1 MGRSTQMMN
10 AMKFMFFLALVV
22 FVSATPVN
30 EDDIVPETKLVDA
43 GSASGSGSGSGSST
57 KTAGSSSKTAGSSSK
72 TAGSSSTTKSG
83 KKCKAGTKVAWWT
96 SKYQSSAPT
105 GNNLAIKNKAI
116 NDCQTHC
123 TTNLGGA
130 KRCNGK
136 IDEHN
141 LSKSPYPKSVMCDCN
156 SAFKTAVVS
165 LLGIAVVLLANI
177 RTSLRI

>member
-1 MGRSTQMMN
+1 MGTLDTEMMN
-10 AMKFMFFLALVV
+10 ALKFMFFLALVV

-43 GSASGSGSGSGSST
+43 GSGSGSGSGTSSST
-57 KTAGSSSKTAGSSSK
+57 KTAGS
-72 TAGSSSTTKSG
+72 SG
-83 KKCKAGTKVAWWT
+83 KKCKAGTKVEWWT

-105 GNNLAIKNKAI
+105 GNNLAIKNRAI
-116 NDCQTHC
+116 NKCQTHC

-136 IDEHN
+136 IDEHT
-141 LSKSPYPKSVMCDCN
+141 LSKSPYPKSVMCDCS
-156 SAFKTAVVS
+156 SAFKTAVMS

-177 RTSLRI
+177 RTSL

>member
-1 MGRSTQMMN
+1 MGTLDTEMMN
-10 AMKFMFFLALVV
+10 ALKFMFFLALVV

-43 GSASGSGSGSGSST
+43 GSGSGSGSGTSSST
-57 KTAGSSSKTAGSSSK
+57 KTAGSSSKTS
-72 TAGSSSTTKSG
+72 GSSSTTKSG
-83 KKCKAGTKVAWWT
+83 KKCKSATKVDWWT

-105 GNNLAIKNKAI
+105 GNNLAIKNRAI
-116 NDCQTHC
+116 NTCETHC

-136 IDEHN
+136 INEHD
-141 LSKSPYPKSVMCDCN
+141 LSAPKKVMCDCS
-156 SAFKTAVVS
+156 SAFKTAVMS

-177 RTSLRI
+177 MT

>member
-1 MGRSTQMMN
+1 MGTLDAEMMN
-10 AMKFMFFLALVV
+10 ALKFMFFLALVV

-57 KTAGSSSKTAGSSSK
+57 KTAGSSSKT
-72 TAGSSSTTKSG
+72 KSG

-105 GNNLAIKNKAI
+105 GNNLAIKNRAI
-116 NDCQTHC
+116 NKCQTHC

-141 LSKSPYPKSVMCDCN
+141 LSKSPYPKSVMCDCS
-156 SAFKTAVVS
+156 SAFKTAVMS

-177 RTSLRI
+177 RTSL

>member
-1 MGRSTQMMN
+1 MMN
-10 AMKFMFFLALVV
+10 ALKFMFFLALVV

-30 EDDIVPETKLVDA
+30 EDDIVPETKLVNA
-43 GSASGSGSGSGSST
+43 AASSGSGSGSGTSST
-57 KTAGSSSKTAGSSSK
+57 TK

-83 KKCKAGTKVAWWT
+83 KKCKSGTKVQWWT
-96 SKYQSSAPT
+96 EKYQSSAPT

-165 LLGIAVVLLANI
+165 LLGIVVVLLANI
-177 RTSLRI
+177 RTSL

>member
-57 KTAGSSSKTAGSSSK
+57 KTAGSSSK

-141 LSKSPYPKSVMCDCN
+141 LSKSPYPKSVMCDPS
-156 SAFKTAVVS
+156 SAFKTAVMS

-177 RTSLRI
+177 RTSL

>member
-1 MGRSTQMMN
+1 MGTLDTEMMN
-10 AMKFMFFLALVV
+10 ALKFMFFLALVV

-43 GSASGSGSGSGSST
+43 GSGSGSGSGTSSST
-57 KTAGSSSKTAGSSSK
+57 KTAGSSSK
-72 TAGSSSTTKSG
+72 TKSG
-83 KKCKAGTKVAWWT
+83 KKCKAGTKVEWWT

-105 GNNLAIKNKAI
+105 GNNLAIKNRAI
-116 NDCQTHC
+116 NKCQTHC

-141 LSKSPYPKSVMCDCN
+141 LSKSPYPKSVMCDCS
-156 SAFKTAVVS
+156 SAFKTAVMS

-177 RTSLRI
+177 RTSL

>member
-1 MGRSTQMMN
+1 MGTLDTEMMN
-10 AMKFMFFLALVV
+10 ALKFMFFLALVV

-43 GSASGSGSGSGSST
+43 GSGSGSGSGTST
-57 KTAGSSSKTAGSSSK
+57 SSK

-83 KKCKAGTKVAWWT
+83 KKCKAGTKVEWWT

-105 GNNLAIKNKAI
+105 GNNLAIKNRAI
-116 NDCQTHC
+116 NKCQTHC

-141 LSKSPYPKSVMCDCN
+141 LSKSPYPKSVMCDCS
-156 SAFKTAVVS
+156 SAFKTAVMS

-177 RTSLRI
+177 RTSL

>member
-1 MGRSTQMMN
+1 MGTLDTEMMN
-10 AMKFMFFLALVV
+10 ALKFMFFLALVV

-43 GSASGSGSGSGSST
+43 GSGSGSGSGT
-57 KTAGSSSKTAGSSSK
+57 SSKTS
-72 TAGSSSTTKSG
+72 GSSSTTKSG
-83 KKCKAGTKVAWWT
+83 KKRKSATKVDWWT

-105 GNNLAIKNKAI
+105 GNNLAIKNRAI
-116 NDCQTHC
+116 NTCETHC

-136 IDEHN
+136 INEHD
-141 LSKSPYPKSVMCDCN
+141 LSAPKKVMCDCS
-156 SAFKTAVVS
+156 SAFKTAVMS

-177 RTSLRI
+177 RTSL

>member
-1 MGRSTQMMN
+1 MGWYQRRVHGGSTQMMN
-10 AMKFMFFLALVV
+10 ALKFMFFLALVV

-30 EDDIVPETKLVDA
+30 EDDIVPETKLVNA
-43 GSASGSGSGSGSST
+43 AASSGSGSGSGTS
-57 KTAGSSSKTAGSSSK
+57 
-72 TAGSSSTTKSG
+72 
-83 KKCKAGTKVAWWT
+83 GTKVQWWT
-96 SKYQSSAPT
+96 EKYQSSAPT

-116 NDCQTHC
+116 NTCQTHC

-156 SAFKTAVVS
+156 SAFKTAVMS
-165 LLGIAVVLLANI
+165 LLGIVVVLLANI
-177 RTSLRI
+177 RTSL

>member
-1 MGRSTQMMN
+1 MGTLDTEMMN
-10 AMKFMFFLALVV
+10 ALKFMFFLALVV

-43 GSASGSGSGSGSST
+43 GSGSGSGSST
-57 KTAGSSSKTAGSSSK
+57 KTAGSSSKTS
-72 TAGSSSTTKSG
+72 GSSSTTKSG

-141 LSKSPYPKSVMCDCN
+141 LSKSPYPKSVMCDCS
-156 SAFKTAVVS
+156 SAFKTAVMS

-177 RTSLRI
+177 RTSL

>member
-1 MGRSTQMMN
+1 MGTLDTEMMN
-10 AMKFMFFLALVV
+10 ALKFMFFLALVV

-43 GSASGSGSGSGSST
+43 GSGSGSGSGTSSST
-57 KTAGSSSKTAGSSSK
+57 KTAGSSSK

-83 KKCKAGTKVAWWT
+83 KKCKAGTKVEWWT

-105 GNNLAIKNKAI
+105 GNNLAIKK
-116 NDCQTHC
+116 CQTHC

-141 LSKSPYPKSVMCDCN
+141 LSKSPYPKSVMCDCS
-156 SAFKTAVVS
+156 SAFKTAVMS

-177 RTSLRI
+177 RTSL

>member
-1 MGRSTQMMN
+1 MGMN
-10 AMKFMFFLALVV
+10 ALKFMFFLALVV

-30 EDDIVPETKLVDA
+30 EDDIVPETKLVNA
-43 GSASGSGSGSGSST
+43 AASSGSGSGSGTSST
-57 KTAGSSSKTAGSSSK
+57 TKGSA
-72 TAGSSSTTKSG
+72 STTKSG
-83 KKCKAGTKVAWWT
+83 KKCKSGTKVQWWT
-96 SKYQSSAPT
+96 EKYQSSALT

-116 NDCQTHC
+116 NTCQTHC

-156 SAFKTAVVS
+156 SAFKTAVMS
-165 LLGIAVVLLANI
+165 LLGIVVVLLANI
-177 RTSLRI
+177 RTSL

>member
-43 GSASGSGSGSGSST
+43 GSASGSGSGSGT
-57 KTAGSSSKTAGSSSK
+57 SSK

>member
-57 KTAGSSSKTAGSSSK
+57 KTAGSSSKTAGSSS
-72 TAGSSSTTKSG
+72 TTKSG

-105 GNNLAIKNKAI
+105 GNNLAIKIRPSTTAKLTAQQILVARSAATERSTSTTFQKVHIRSLSCAI
-116 NDCQTHC
+116 AAQHSRLLSCHC
-123 TTNLGGA
+123 LA
-130 KRCNGK
+130 LLWC
-136 IDEHN
+136 
-141 LSKSPYPKSVMCDCN
+141 SSP
-156 SAFKTAVVS
+156 T
-165 LLGIAVVLLANI
+165 
-177 RTSLRI
+177 